1 MYRKSAFSFSFYCAS
16 MFLLFI
22 TSAVS
27 SCGLQN
33 SAGPW
38 MWVHT
43 PLVTYVVGSVA
54 FECFQLVFWI
64 QFPWCD
70 DAVLCSEP
78 LVVCLLHSV
87 SLHRIVLHYELGEYP
102 VKAFDFSLPKF
113 GVHCPTESFLFPRPL
128 YNNLRPF
135 GRIIPKMAIYLQIE
149 AF

>member
-78 LVVCLLHSV
+78 LVVCLHLRHLHLHSAFLLMTF
-87 SLHRIVLHYELGEYP
+87 STLLHGTLRHKALGATVRPSYLSKGVLLW
-102 VKAFDFSLPKF
+102 FSALKVRYRSR
-113 GVHCPTESFLFPRPL
+113 VHIRGL
-128 YNNLRPF
+128 
-135 GRIIPKMAIYLQIE
+135 
-149 AF
+149 